1 MPNTGTEHA
10 LIVIN
15 KHLTNAAMELGADID
30 TISKRQAFA
39 ENIVRGLK
47 NPDMLMDGFP
57 VTEDRIQIM
66 ETGEIRLKKPV
77 QVPLD
82 TCDKEASKR
91 SNTHH
96 IQNGQKKETAV
107 AELSEV
113 ANAS

>member
-1 MPNTGTEHA
+1 MMADTGIEFA
-10 LIVIN
+10 QEIEIKYLNGAI
-15 KHLTNAAMELGADID
+15 KELGKALGE
-30 TISKRQAFA
+30 ISSKQAFA

-47 NPDMLMDGFP
+47 NPDILMDGFP

-66 ETGEIRLKKPV
+66 ETGEIRLKQPV

-91 SNTHH
+91 SN
-96 IQNGQKKETAV
+96 NGQKKETAV
-107 AELSEV
+107 TELAEV